1 MVIGTARARDESRK
15 LKWGDIV
22 LQTDSETGKEFLIWK
37 SERGSKTRRGNGDK
51 RAFNPTTQATNN
63 ELCPVFYYKE
73 FKSHRPEEM
82 NSADSPFYLAIN
94 YRRRPGS
101 NVWYMR
107 APLGKNEI
115 GKLMKTAAQSAGLL
129 GNFTNH
135 TVRKT
140 CLSRLMH
147 AEVPVNYVAQ
157 LSAHRNLKSLD
168 SYQAASADHQR
179 KMSFSLSRS
188 GKESTQTSTV
198 SVHEN
203 TTLPANLSK
212 DVSKSGVFSGACI
225 GKIEGCT
232 FKFNIA
238 REKEES
244 PKFAKPKK
252 RRIIMSDDSDS
263 N

>member
-1 MVIGTARARDESRK
+1 M
-15 LKWGDIV
+15 
-22 LQTDSETGKEFLIWK
+22 GKEFLIWK
-37 SERGSKTRRGNGDK
+37 SERRSKTRRGNSDK

-82 NSADSPFYLAIN
+82 NSAESPFYLAIN

-115 GKLMKTAAQSAGLL
+115 GKLMKTAAQSAGLQ

-140 CLSRLMH
+140 CISRLMD
-147 AEVPVNYVAQ
+147 AEVSLNYVAQ
-157 LSAHRNLKSLD
+157 LSGHKNLKSLD
-168 SYQAASADHQR
+168 SYKAASADHQR
-179 KMSFSLSRS
+179 KMSLILSRS
-188 GKESTQTSTV
+188 GQESTQTSTV

-212 DVSKSGVFSGACI
+212 DVSKSGVFSALAS
-225 GKIEGCT
+225 GKLKAAPSSST
-232 FKFNIA
+232 LPVKKKKVQSSRSPRN
-238 REKEES
+238 EES
-244 PKFAKPKK
+244 
-252 RRIIMSDDSDS
+252 S
-263 N
+263 

>member
-1 MVIGTARARDESRK
+1 MK

-22 LQTDSETGKEFLIWK
+22 LQTDSGTGKEFLIWK

-101 NVWYMR
+101 NIWYMR
-107 APLGKNEI
+107 VPLGKNEI
-115 GKLMKTAAQSAGLL
+115 GKLLKTAAQSAGLQ

-135 TVRKT
+135 SVRKT
-140 CLSRLMH
+140 CISRLMD
-147 AEVPVNYVAQ
+147 AEVPINYVAQ
-157 LSAHRNLKSLD
+157 LSGHRNLKSLD
-168 SYQAASADHQR
+168 SYKATYANYQR
-179 KMSFSLSRS
+179 KMSLILSRS
-188 GKESTQTSTV
+188 GQESTQTSTV

-203 TTLPANLSK
+203 TTLPANLPK
-212 DVSKSGVFSGACI
+212 YVSKSGVFSGACI

-232 FKFNIA
+232 FTFNIA
-238 REKEES
+238 REKEEN
-244 PKFAKPKK
+244 PKSAKPTK
-252 RRIIMSDDSDS
+252 RRIIISDDSDS
-263 N
+263 D